1 MNVAERFDKIQIDLD
16 FKPTQMIALLSLPD
30 AAETE
35 KFLAE
40 KAAEDKNVADMTIKQ
55 LR

>member
-1 MNVAERFDKIQIDLD
+1 MQCAERFGKNEINFVLNS
-16 FKPTQMIALLSLPD
+16 TQMIALLSLPD